1 MQNQA
6 GAQRRML
13 EHQSAAVTPSYI
25 KKKDQSY
32 FKSFYADLKRRR
44 SNSTPANRLTTKEA
58 SKNTFSA
65 DVLLGITIHWVGG
78 GTPKVNRTF

>member
-13 EHQSAAVTPSYI
+13 EHQSAAVTPNYI
-25 KKKDQSY
+25 KKKDQNY
-32 FKSFYADLKRRR
+32 FKSFFADLKRGRF
-44 SNSTPANRLTTKEA
+44 NSTPANRLTTKEA

-65 DVLLGITIHWVGG
+65 DVLLGTNIQWVGG
-78 GTPKVNRTF
+78 GSPKVNTTF

>member
-1 MQNQA
+1 
-6 GAQRRML
+6 ML
-13 EHQSAAVTPSYI
+13 EHQSAAVTPSYT

-58 SKNTFSA
+58 SKNTFFA
-65 DVLLGITIHWVGG
+65 DVLLGTNMLTSYKFTGWVGAS
-78 GTPKVNRTF
+78 K